1 MTTFCL
7 TPRSLLLFP
16 FFSFFS
22 FYDVGVVIFGD
33 ELGLVLFC
41 LLCKILI
48 NLLVLSASILQIKVL
63 LLVNIYIFFPVG
75 TWL

>member
-1 MTTFCL
+1 M
-7 TPRSLLLFP
+7 
-16 FFSFFS
+16 
-22 FYDVGVVIFGD
+22 GVVIFGD

-48 NLLVLSASILQIKVL
+48 NLLVLSASILQIKVR
-63 LLVNIYIFFPVG
+63 LLVNFFFFSVG